1 MKFYTSDLHFGH
13 DNIIKLCKRPFK
25 NTREMNS
32 KLVENWNKKVGPED
46 EVYILGDFF
55 FKFREKQEIHNILSS
70 LNGKKYL
77 IRGNHDKWAN
87 DKEFHEHFEW
97 IRQYYETTDEAREV
111 ILFHYPIAEWNGFY
125 RNSYHLYGHVH
136 NQEQNLFINS
146 ARCFN
151 VGVDV
156 NDFEPKT
163 LDELIEL
170 SDKKFEKVD
179 FFSDDYCCP
188 NCGTDNLTKT
198 NYCANCGAKMG
209 DK

>member
-25 NTREMNS
+25 NVKEMTYQLIQ
-32 KLVENWNKKVGPED
+32 KWNNKVKPED
-46 EVYILGDFF
+46 EVYILGDVF
-55 FKFREKQEIHNILSS
+55 FKFNDKQEIHNILSS

-87 DKEFHEHFEW
+87 DKDFQKYFEW
-97 IRQYYETTDEAREV
+97 IKPYYEIADEETNV
-111 ILFHYPIAEWNGFY
+111 VLFHYPIAEWNGFY

-136 NQEQNLFINS
+136 NQEKNLFINS
-146 ARCFN
+146 TKCFN

-163 LDELIEL
+163 LNELIEASNKTL
-170 SDKKFEKVD
+170 NQIDLFPSDCHC
-179 FFSDDYCCP
+179 S
-188 NCGTDNLTKT
+188 NCGMDSIIKT
-198 NYCANCGAKMG
+198 NYCANCGAKMEG
-209 DK
+209 